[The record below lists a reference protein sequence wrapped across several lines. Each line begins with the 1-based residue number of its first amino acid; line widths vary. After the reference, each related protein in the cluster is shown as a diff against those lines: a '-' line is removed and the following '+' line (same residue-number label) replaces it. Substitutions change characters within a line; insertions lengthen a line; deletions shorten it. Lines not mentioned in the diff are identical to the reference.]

1 MADRHI
7 RRVGSIQPANGLR
20 GRQAVH
26 DRHTDIHQHRF
37 LREMLRHSFCRIA
50 AILFSACELRPKGE
64 QALAAALMNALAK
77 QGGAAGFAEQVLA
90 NYRL

>member
-1 MADRHI
+1 
-7 RRVGSIQPANGLR
+7 
-20 GRQAVH
+20 
-26 DRHTDIHQHRF
+26 
-37 LREMLRHSFCRIA
+37 MLRHSFCRIA

-77 QGGAAGFAEQVLA
+77 QGGAAGFAEQVLV